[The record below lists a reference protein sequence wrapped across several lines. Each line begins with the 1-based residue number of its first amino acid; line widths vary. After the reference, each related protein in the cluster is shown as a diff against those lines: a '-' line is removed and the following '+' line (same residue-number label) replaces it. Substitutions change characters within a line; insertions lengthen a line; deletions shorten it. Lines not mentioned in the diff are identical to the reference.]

1 MLANKFKSGLTYAL
15 ILAAGLGIG
24 LIAPQLFKAF
34 KPAYHTGDYSA
45 YYPDANI
52 RVVVYG
58 TETCPY
64 CIQARA
70 YLRER
75 AIPFIDRDVDN
86 SDQGQRDFAVLG
98 KRVVPVILVGD
109 RLLTGFNK
117 KHLDAALAK
126 VGHPNAR

>member
-1 MLANKFKSGLTYAL
+1 MLANRLKSGMTYVL

-24 LIAPQLFKAF
+24 LAVPQLVKVF
-34 KPAYHTGDYSA
+34 KPAYSTGDYSA
-45 YYPDANI
+45 YYPDAKT

-86 SDQGQRDFAVLG
+86 SDQGRRDFAVLG
-98 KRVVPVILVGD
+98 KRAVPVILVGD

-117 KHLDAALAK
+117 KHLDAALATA
-126 VGHPNAR
+126 GYPHAR

>member
-1 MLANKFKSGLTYAL
+1 MLTNRFKSGATYIL
-15 ILAAGLGIG
+15 ILVAGLGIG
-24 LIAPQLFKAF
+24 LIAPQLYKAL
-34 KPAYHTGDYSA
+34 KPGYSSGDYTA
-45 YYPDANI
+45 YYPDANT

-75 AIPFIDRDVDN
+75 AVPFIDRDVDH
-86 SDQGQRDFAVLG
+86 SDQGRRDFAALG

-126 VGHPNAR
+126 AGHPDAR